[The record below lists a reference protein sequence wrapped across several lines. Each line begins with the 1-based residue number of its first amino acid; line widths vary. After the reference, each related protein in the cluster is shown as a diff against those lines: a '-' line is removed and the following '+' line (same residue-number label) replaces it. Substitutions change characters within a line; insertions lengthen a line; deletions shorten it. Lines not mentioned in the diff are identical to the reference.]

1 MMMPK
6 MMMMMKTTMMMM
18 PKMMMMMMMKTT
30 MMMMPK
36 IPPEA
41 GPPVALPRPA
51 PGTTWPGGN
60 SSKSCNGDLRRA
72 ERGNGAEYASAL
84 PALAGSG
91 AGSR

>member
-1 MMMPK
+1 MMMMPK

-18 PKMMMMMMMKTT
+18 PKMMMMMMKTT

-36 IPPEA
+36 IP
-41 GPPVALPRPA
+41 

-60 SSKSCNGDLRRA
+60 SSKSRNGDLRRA